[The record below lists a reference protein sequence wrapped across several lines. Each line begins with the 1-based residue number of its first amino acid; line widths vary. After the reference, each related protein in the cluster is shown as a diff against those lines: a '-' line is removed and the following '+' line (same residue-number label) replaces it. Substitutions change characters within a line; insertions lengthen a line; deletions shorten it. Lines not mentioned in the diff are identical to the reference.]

1 VQFVTTGARLVV
13 LLAVAATLAAA
24 GAPSPSASP
33 GYVFRDVAFVTITGH
48 GVVRSL
54 PHGIDCPRTCRALF
68 PRGTHVRFVGVPAA
82 GWQLAG
88 FTSKWCGTGTR
99 KSCGFDLVSP
109 HDCVGGA
116 CPLGAFGVRAA
127 FVRKGT

>member
-1 VQFVTTGARLVV
+1 VQFVTTGPRLVV
-13 LLAVAATLAAA
+13 LLALTAVLAAA
-24 GAPSPSASP
+24 AAPSGSTA
-33 GYVFRDVAFVTITGH
+33 YVYRDVAFVTITGH

-68 PRGTHVRFVGVPAA
+68 LRGTHVRFVAAPAS
-82 GWQLAG
+82 GWKLVG
-88 FTSKWCGTGTR
+88 FRSKWCGTGTL
-99 KSCGFDLVSP
+99 KTCGFDLVSP

-127 FVRKGT
+127 FVRKST